1 MMNSQVRTRKAVNVR
16 KMAIMGVLSGISI
29 MLSMSP
35 LGYIQLGPLAIT
47 TMTIPVVIGAIME
60 GPKAG
65 ATIGLIFGISSMIR
79 ALNGLSGPTG
89 FTLMNPLVSV
99 LPRVLIGIVAYYSFN
114 IAMKLFKNV
123 YISGCISGALASITN
138 TVGVLGMIYVI
149 YAERYAATLNQSPS
163 SAKAL
168 LLGIATTNGIAE
180 ALGGALVVSAAV
192 VALRKSK

>member
-99 LPRVLIGIVAYYSFN
+99 LPRVLIGIGAYYSFK

-123 YISGCISGALASITN
+123 YINLKRIS
-138 TVGVLGMIYVI
+138 
-149 YAERYAATLNQSPS
+149 
-163 SAKAL
+163 
-168 LLGIATTNGIAE
+168 
-180 ALGGALVVSAAV
+180 
-192 VALRKSK
+192 